1 MGWGLGGKGSLRGS
15 YWRYFLV
22 GRKTANAETKSGGR
36 ALKERTIGAGLY
48 TEAGFTSFIK
58 SALRRASSRWKPRT
72 DVLKAARVEKGRY
85 LCSMCEQV
93 VPVTV
98 VNDVGKRVKNVEV
111 DHTVPVVDP
120 EEGFVNWDTFIR
132 RLFVEPEGFRVLCR
146 ECHSK
151 VTQAQND
158 IAKARRAKAKE
169 EGNE

>member
-1 MGWGLGGKGSLRGS
+1 MGSGKADTR
-15 YWRYFLV
+15 V
-22 GRKTANAETKSGGR
+22 GRRGP
-36 ALKERTIGAGLY
+36 LKERTIGAGLY

-72 DVLKAARVEKGRY
+72 DVLKLARVEKGRY
-85 LCSMCEQV
+85 LCSGCEQI

-98 VNDVGKRVKNVEV
+98 INDKGKRVKNLEV
-111 DHTVPVVDP
+111 DHVVPVVDP

-146 ECHSK
+146 DCHSK

-158 IAKARRAKAKE
+158 IAKARRAKAKN
-169 EGNE
+169 EGQE